1 MSTTTE
7 NNPSKTEKISNL
19 TDFLLIGLASFAYLI
34 SSDYPKISLFMTT
47 FVGLF
52 FIMGCLPHFIM
63 MFRERRVLTY
73 FFIKYIIQVAEAKCY
88 FIVRNTIVYF
98 IYYYVWSFNENTIY
112 LTGLSMAV
120 AFDIVVLINI
130 LSNRRVKSLQTRFI
144 SMKDPTKIDNE
155 S

>member
-7 NNPSKTEKISNL
+7 NNPSKTEKISNV
-19 TDFLLIGLASFAYLI
+19 TDFLLIGLASLAYLI
-34 SSDYPKISLFMTT
+34 YADYPKTSLFMTT
-47 FVGLF
+47 FVGFF

-63 MFRERRVLTY
+63 MFKERRVLTY
-73 FFIKYIIQVAEAKCY
+73 FFIKYILQVSEAKCY

-112 LTGLSMAV
+112 LIGLSMVV

-130 LSNRRVKSLQTRFI
+130 LSSSRVKSLQTRFM
-144 SMKDPTKIDNE
+144 SMQDPTKTDNE